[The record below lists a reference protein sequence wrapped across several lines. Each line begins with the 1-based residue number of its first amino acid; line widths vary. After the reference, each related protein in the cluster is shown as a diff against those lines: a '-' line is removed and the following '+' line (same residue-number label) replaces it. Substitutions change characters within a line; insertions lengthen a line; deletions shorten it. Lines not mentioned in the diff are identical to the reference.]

1 MGINMDKMRA
11 RMEALQGNGNNKKN
25 NFWKPQEGEQTI
37 RLVAPSDGDPFRDYW
52 FHYDVAGEPDSFR
65 QSATLVRTVRL
76 MIMYV
81 PCGVKVLKS
90 PSV

>member
-37 RLVAPSDGDPFRDYW
+37 RLVAQRMPCRHPKPF
-52 FHYDVAGEPDSFR
+52 
-65 QSATLVRTVRL
+65 QQ
-76 MIMYV
+76 
-81 PCGVKVLKS
+81 
-90 PSV
+90 